1 MTKNGTS
8 KSALA
13 DPSRL
18 RPRDEDDDDII
29 GVVIETPKG
38 EQGS

>member
-1 MTKNGTS
+1 MTKKGTS
-8 KSALA
+8 KSVLA

-18 RPRDEDDDDII
+18 RPRDEDDII